1 MEWEKG
7 SLFLQAAF
15 IEIKSH
21 KSLSMLA
28 ASRCMRPAAGGKKK
42 AVGLGNGASP
52 GGVGRGMQGKEE
64 KLFHC
69 LWRVLNFRWHCTLTH
84 EANCLTAWG
93 AVHACC

>member
-42 AVGLGNGASP
+42 LLVWEMVP
-52 GGVGRGMQGKEE
+52 
-64 KLFHC
+64 
-69 LWRVLNFRWHCTLTH
+69 
-84 EANCLTAWG
+84 AWG
-93 AVHACC
+93 GGEVCRAKRKNSFIVFGAFSTSVGTAL

>member
-28 ASRCMRPAAGGKKK
+28 ASRCMRPAAGRKK
-42 AVGLGNGASP
+42 AVGLGNGASQ
-52 GGVGRGMQGKEE
+52 GGRYAGQRGK
-64 KLFHC
+64 
-69 LWRVLNFRWHCTLTH
+69 TLSLSLARSQLPLPLHFDT
-84 EANCLTAWG
+84 
-93 AVHACC
+93 

>member
-28 ASRCMRPAAGGKKK
+28 ASRCMRPAAGRKK
-42 AVGLGNGASP
+42 AVGLGNGASL
-52 GGVGRGMQGKEE
+52 GGGRFAGQRGK
-64 KLFHC
+64 
-69 LWRVLNFRWHCTLTH
+69 TLSLSLARSQLPLALHFDT
-84 EANCLTAWG
+84 
-93 AVHACC
+93 

>member
-42 AVGLGNGASP
+42 LLVWEMVP
-52 GGVGRGMQGKEE
+52 
-64 KLFHC
+64 
-69 LWRVLNFRWHCTLTH
+69 
-84 EANCLTAWG
+84 AWG
-93 AVHACC
+93 GGGRFAGQRGKTLSLSLARSQLPLALHFDT

>member
-42 AVGLGNGASP
+42 LLVWEMVPAQGGWGEGCRAKRKNSFIVFGAFSTSVG
-52 GGVGRGMQGKEE
+52 
-64 KLFHC
+64 
-69 LWRVLNFRWHCTLTH
+69 
-84 EANCLTAWG
+84 TAL
-93 AVHACC
+93 

>member
-42 AVGLGNGASP
+42 LLVWEMVPAWGGGGL
-52 GGVGRGMQGKEE
+52 QGKEE